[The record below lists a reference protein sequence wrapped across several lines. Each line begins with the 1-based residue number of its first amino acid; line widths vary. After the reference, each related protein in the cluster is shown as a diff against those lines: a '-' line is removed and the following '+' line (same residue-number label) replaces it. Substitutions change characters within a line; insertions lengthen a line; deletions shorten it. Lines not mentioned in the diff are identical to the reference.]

1 VEIMKMHKRYYV
13 YLGIMG
19 KNIYVDGTVADQE
32 SLDYL
37 KKLIE
42 QEVPAKFTIVW
53 WVEVET
59 DGGVGGKVGGCD
71 LLPGAY
77 AARLRTVAPLGLG

>member
-1 VEIMKMHKRYYV
+1 
-13 YLGIMG
+13 MG

-42 QEVPAKFTIVW
+42 QEVPAKFAIVW
-53 WVEVET
+53 LVEVEREATGPIKEGDDRVLVRRT
-59 DGGVGGKVGGCD
+59 D
-71 LLPGAY
+71 
-77 AARLRTVAPLGLG
+77 

>member
-1 VEIMKMHKRYYV
+1 MKMHKRYYV

-19 KNIYVDGTVADQE
+19 KNIYVDGTAADQE

-37 KKLIE
+37 KKLME
-42 QEVPAKFTIVW
+42 KEAPAKFTIVW

-59 DGGVGGKVGGCD
+59 AGGVGGKRFEYKFEGWNVGG
-71 LLPGAY
+71 
-77 AARLRTVAPLGLG
+77 